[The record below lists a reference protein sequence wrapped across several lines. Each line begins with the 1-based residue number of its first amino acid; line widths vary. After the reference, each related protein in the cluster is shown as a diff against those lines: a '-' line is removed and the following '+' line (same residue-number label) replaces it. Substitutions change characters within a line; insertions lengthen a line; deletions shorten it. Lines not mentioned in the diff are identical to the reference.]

1 MVGETD
7 MNVYGVAWL
16 LLYRRN
22 RCEAIQRHTNN
33 THIHAFTEKHPPIS
47 IEYTQFRWK
56 NGCDL
61 HLLGTCGVRERDG
74 NFDNPLHTTYMAMQ
88 LTVAEV
94 RCTTNDA
101 QKKTPLVA
109 FSTWGKHNAIAGM
122 DCCHENTALTHTTTY
137 SRMHALHTHMSGLII
152 ACMFDIVGRQ
162 RTAEL
167 PGNVERFVCTI
178 KVVHLNLICLPCRIA
193 AYFIIECNAFVESG
207 EFPR

>member
-1 MVGETD
+1 MRSDTTP
-7 MNVYGVAWL
+7 YKQL
-16 LLYRRN
+16 T
-22 RCEAIQRHTNN
+22 H
-33 THIHAFTEKHPPIS
+33 THIHRKTSTNFHRIHTISLEKWLRFAFDWAS
-47 IEYTQFRWK
+47 
-56 NGCDL
+56 
-61 HLLGTCGVRERDG
+61 GVREREG

-207 EFPR
+207 EFSR